1 MAITEFR
8 GEYRFLSSF
17 WPCEISHAGMVFP
30 SVENAFQAAK
40 CLHQEDMKKFIHIT
54 PGAAK
59 RKGRKVVIRKGW
71 DEIKRTVMANLL
83 IQKFSYPELQ
93 ELLLAT
99 EEEELEEGNTWGD
112 TYWGVV
118 YGPSY
123 SYRIGGEN
131 HLGKLLM
138 EIRGRLKNVDTSL

>member
-1 MAITEFR
+1 MGLVPRPVFTQLRHIITHLLCYPRTERIIIKMAITEFR

-93 ELLLAT
+93 
-99 EEEELEEGNTWGD
+99 
-112 TYWGVV
+112 
-118 YGPSY
+118 
-123 SYRIGGEN
+123 
-131 HLGKLLM
+131 
-138 EIRGRLKNVDTSL
+138 